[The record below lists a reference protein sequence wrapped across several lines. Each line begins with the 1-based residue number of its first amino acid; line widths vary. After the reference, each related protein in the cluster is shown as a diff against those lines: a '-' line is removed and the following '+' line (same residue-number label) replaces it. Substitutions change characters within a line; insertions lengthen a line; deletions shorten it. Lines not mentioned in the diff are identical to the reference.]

1 MCCFMANLYFPI
13 SGFFIII
20 LVVIL
25 FYSRKRVNSKETKIY
40 GYMILV
46 SLFNLILVNIEL
58 LIGYLCYNELTNILL
73 QLLNKIDLINYIFW
87 MSLLFL
93 YVYHIT
99 YENIDNYNFLKK
111 IVIIIDLIF
120 IVVEFMLPIEII
132 NYEGSM
138 GVAGIATDL
147 IYLINT
153 MYIGAIVIL
162 LLLNL
167 KKIFTKKYLPL
178 LVLTILAGVAAVA
191 RVINPTLI
199 IIPTI
204 LVYIDLIMY
213 NTIENPDMK
222 MIEELNIARDQ
233 AEKANKAKTEFLSSM
248 SHEIRTPLNAI
259 VSFSNSLLKEDMSE
273 KCKGDLNCIVSA
285 SSNLL
290 ELVNG
295 ILDISKIE
303 ANKIEIVNKEYSLK
317 EVLDN
322 LTSLSRARLG
332 DKPIDFRTSFDESM
346 PQYLYGDSN
355 RIKQICINLLTNSIK
370 YTNEGY
376 IEFKVSSV
384 KSGDVVR
391 LIFSVE
397 DTGIGIKKEDI
408 SKLFEKFSR
417 LDIERNVSIEG
428 SGLGL
433 AITKK
438 LIDMM
443 GGKIV
448 VQSEYGKGSKFTVAI
463 DQKIV
468 DAPLLEVT
476 EPKDAEMKLE
486 FPGKRVLVVDD
497 NTLNLK
503 VAERVL
509 EPFKIEVITAK
520 SGDEGIEKII
530 MDGNFDLVLMDDMMP
545 NKSGSDTLKELK
557 ENIEGY
563 SIPTVALTANAINGM
578 REKYLS
584 LGFDEYLSKPIE
596 EVELKR
602 VLNKFLK

>member
-138 GVAGIATDL
+138 GVAGMATDL